1 MKVTL
6 IGFNTYKTKD
16 GQDRAE
22 VHMVTDLPLK
32 QGYQVMIARIPYD
45 PYQTLI
51 VGSEYE
57 ATVDVYTYNGELK
70 SKITGL
76 R

>member
-1 MKVTL
+1 MKVKL

-32 QGYQVMIARIPYD
+32 NGSQVMIARIPLD
-45 PYQTLI
+45 PYQTLT
-51 VGSEYE
+51 VGSDYE
-57 ATVDVYTYNGELK
+57 AIVDVYTYNGELK

-76 R
+76 V